1 MNAHMLTSSGRDFVP
16 TQLVP
21 ADVCITDIAH
31 ALSLICRFGGH
42 TVEHYSVAQHS
53 LLVARI
59 LSAMDASPAV
69 QLAVL
74 MHDAHEAYIGDI
86 PTPIKDALGLCWH
99 ELELQAA
106 DAVQDAF
113 GLSSVMQSNKAII
126 KHADLVALATER
138 RDLTCFDTNRN
149 LSWDIL
155 VGVSPFCEPA
165 TAGSWS
171 PQWWADLF
179 LDKFTSL
186 RDAIAILSVD
196 MPTAA

>member
-1 MNAHMLTSSGRDFVP
+1 MNAHMLTASGRDFVP
-16 TQLVP
+16 TRLVP

-42 TVEHYSVAQHS
+42 TTEHYSVAQHS

-59 LSAMDASPAV
+59 LSVMDASPAV
-69 QLAVL
+69 QVAGL

-106 DAVQDAF
+106 DAGQAAF
-113 GLSSVMQSNKAII
+113 GLTGITQSNRALI

-138 RDLTCFDTNRN
+138 RDLTRFDTNRN
-149 LSWDIL
+149 LAWDIL
-155 VGVSPFCEPA
+155 VGTSPYQEPA

-171 PQWWADLF
+171 PQWWAGLF

-186 RDAIAILSVD
+186 RDAVAIQPVGLSTD
-196 MPTAA
+196 A

>member
-16 TQLVP
+16 SQLVP

-69 QLAVL
+69 QLAGL

-86 PTPIKDALGLCWH
+86 PTPIKDTLGLCWH
-99 ELELQAA
+99 ELEFQAA
-106 DAVQDAF
+106 DAVQAAF
-113 GLSSVMQSNKAII
+113 GLSSVMQSNKAMI

-138 RDLTCFDTNRN
+138 RDLTRFDTNRN
-149 LSWDIL
+149 LAWDIL
-155 VGVSPFCEPA
+155 VGASPFQEPA
-165 TAGSWS
+165 TTGSWS
-171 PQWWADLF
+171 PQWWAGLF

-186 RDAIAILSVD
+186 SDTVAIQSVG
-196 MPTAA
+196 MSTAA